1 MVLSEQD
8 TSDTPK
14 CGKNENPKEENIKNH
29 EMKKERVEMMVRI
42 RSPAAPILL
51 LSKMPMNVKA
61 KKKEL

>member
-29 EMKKERVEMMVRI
+29 KLKKERVETMVRI
-42 RSPAAPILL
+42 RSPAANSPTF
-51 LSKMPMNVKA
+51 KDAN
-61 KKKEL
+61 EC